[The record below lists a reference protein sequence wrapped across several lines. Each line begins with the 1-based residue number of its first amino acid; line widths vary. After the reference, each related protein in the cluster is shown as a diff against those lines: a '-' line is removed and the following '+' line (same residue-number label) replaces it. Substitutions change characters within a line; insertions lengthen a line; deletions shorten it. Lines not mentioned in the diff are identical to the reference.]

1 MSDAKRSK
9 VRVLSAILSVA
20 VRRTTMA
27 VLHENARMMP
37 PATTLGWVERSL
49 TKGSEIRSIEPLRGS
64 RWHASHALRIVGSSG
79 ETYDL
84 ILRRWAR
91 PGWDAVDPDFDA
103 RREAA
108 VLRLVEELPT
118 PTPHLVAADPD
129 AQWCDVPTLLTT
141 RLAGG
146 PPGPSDDLK
155 GYLQQLA
162 DALLLIH
169 RIDCAPT
176 DLPYYRSWSDMA
188 AVQPAAW
195 ASESPLWPQLFEYVR
210 QAPPVSTEAFIHRDY
225 HASNSLWV
233 GPRLTGIVDWS
244 TGSWGPVSVDL
255 PHMRWNLACELGPEA
270 PDLFLAAYERAANT
284 RIKHNSY
291 WDAVEL
297 VDGVGTS
304 ANPPP
309 ASIRTGL
316 ELYVERVLRHPAG

>member
-1 MSDAKRSK
+1 
-9 VRVLSAILSVA
+9 
-20 VRRTTMA
+20 
-27 VLHENARMMP
+27 MP

-64 RWHASHALRIVGSSG
+64 RWHVSHTLRIVGSSG
-79 ETYDL
+79 EAYNL

-108 VLRLVEELPT
+108 VLRLVEGLPM

-146 PPGPSDDLK
+146 PPRPPDDLK

-162 DALLLIH
+162 DALLFIH

-195 ASESPLWPQLFEYVR
+195 ASESPLAAAEREVR
-210 QAPPVSTEAFIHRDY
+210 EELGV
-225 HASNSLWV
+225 
-233 GPRLTGIVDWS
+233 RLVLGRLLVVDWIPARPPK
-244 TGSWGPVSVDL
+244 TEGSCSSL
-255 PHMRWNLACELGPEA
+255 
-270 PDLFLAAYERAANT
+270 T
-284 RIKHNSY
+284 
-291 WDAVEL
+291 AVRSNAVKQRPSSCL
-297 VDGVGTS
+297 SGS
-304 ANPPP
+304 
-309 ASIRTGL
+309 
-316 ELYVERVLRHPAG
+316 